1 MGRRR
6 QRRGQRV
13 DGLLLLDKPVG
24 LTSNA
29 ALQKAKR
36 LFKAAKA
43 GHTGSLDPLA
53 SGLLPICFGEAT
65 KVSGFLLDA
74 DKEYEVVL
82 QFGCQTATGDRE
94 GEVVARSDA
103 RPASEAAFAAV
114 LADFEGEIEQLPPM
128 YSALKH
134 EGRRLYELARA
145 GRTVER
151 QPRRVRIERLELL
164 GFEPDAARLRVRCSK
179 GTYVRTLVE
188 DIARACGCLAH
199 VVALRRTRVGC
210 FEAGQMIGFPA
221 LEAAAAG
228 GEAALQRL
236 LRPVDAALADWPA
249 LELGGQ
255 QAYFLL
261 QGHAVSGA
269 AGRRPGHVRL
279 YAADRRFLGIGEVLG
294 DGRVAPRRLIRQSPA
309 DVGRQ
314 AS

>member
-1 MGRRR
+1 
-6 QRRGQRV
+6 V

-94 GEVVARSDA
+94 GEVVARGDA